1 MKYSF
6 VLRPRVLWDL
16 QMPSFKP
23 VIALARGL
31 EILRAI
37 NAGHEATVGS
47 LHKATGLD
55 KATIV
60 RMLETL
66 EHEGYVSRDPHRAV
80 YTVTGRCLLLT
91 QGYDRHIWVGKIAEP
106 VMREF
111 RKEIGWPSDIAVFDH
126 DAMVVAQT
134 TREPGSLLFSR
145 RPGFRFPLLVTS
157 MGLAYLAFC
166 GGEEQSRIIAR
177 LAAAPGKWSEPARHP
192 QRLMKMLAGIRSQGY
207 ALMSDEYSSEI
218 FENKV
223 WALGVPIRN
232 EHRVFASMNAM
243 LLSNL
248 VSTDDG
254 VRDYLVPLQHA
265 AARIA
270 ASLGAEIGPAAA

>member
-1 MKYSF
+1 
-6 VLRPRVLWDL
+6 
-16 QMPSFKP
+16 MPSFKP

-37 NAGHEATVGS
+37 NVEREATVGS
-47 LHKATGLD
+47 LYKATGLD

-66 EHEGYVSRDPHRAV
+66 EHEGYVSRDPHRAA

-91 QGYDRHIWVGKIAEP
+91 QGYDHHIWVGKIAEP

-111 RKEIGWPSDIAVFDH
+111 RRQIGWPSDIAVFDH

-145 RPGFRFPLLVTS
+145 RPGFRFPLLATS

-166 GGEEQSRIIAR
+166 GEEEQSRIIAR
-177 LAAAPGKWSEPARHP
+177 LAAAPGKWTEPARHP
-192 QRLMKMLAGIRSQGY
+192 RRLMKMLAAIRAQGY

-218 FENKV
+218 FENNV
-223 WALGVPIRN
+223 WALGVPIGN
-232 EHRVFASMNAM
+232 EYRVFASMNVM
-243 LLSNL
+243 LLRSA
-248 VSTDDG
+248 VSIEDG
-254 VRDYLVPLQHA
+254 VRGYLAPLQHA

-270 ASLGAEIGPAAA
+270 ALLAAQTGAAAA

>member
-1 MKYSF
+1 
-6 VLRPRVLWDL
+6 
-16 QMPSFKP
+16 MPSFKP

-47 LHKATGLD
+47 LHEVTGLD

-66 EHEGYVSRDPHRAV
+66 EREGYVSRDPDRAV

-91 QGYDRHIWVGKIAEP
+91 QGYDHHIWVGKIAGP

-145 RPGFRFPLLVTS
+145 RPGFRFPLLATS

-166 GGEEQSRIIAR
+166 SEEEQSRIIAR
-177 LAAAPGKWSEPARHP
+177 LAAAPGKWTELARHP
-192 QRLMKMLAGIRSQGY
+192 GRLGKMLARIRAQGY
-207 ALMSDEYSSEI
+207 ALMSGEYSSEI
-218 FENKV
+218 FDNKV
-223 WALGVPIRN
+223 WALGVAIRN
-232 EHRVFASMNAM
+232 EHRVFASMNVM
-243 LLSNL
+243 LLRNA
-248 VSTDDG
+248 VSIEEG
-254 VRDYLVPLQHA
+254 VLAYLAPLEHA

-270 ASLGAEIGPAAA
+270 ASLSAETGPAAA

>member
-1 MKYSF
+1 
-6 VLRPRVLWDL
+6 
-16 QMPSFKP
+16 MPSFKP

-31 EILRAI
+31 EILREI

-47 LHKATGLD
+47 LHKTTGLD

-66 EHEGYVSRDPHRAV
+66 EHEGYVSRDPDRAA

-91 QGYDRHIWVGKIAEP
+91 QGYDHHMRVGKIAEP

-111 RKEIGWPSDIAVFDH
+111 RRKIGWPSDIAVFDH

-145 RPGFRFPLLVTS
+145 RPGFRFPLLATS

-166 GGEEQSRIIAR
+166 GDQEQSRIIAQ
-177 LAAAPGKWSEPARHP
+177 LAAAPGKWTELARHP
-192 QRLMKMLAGIRSQGY
+192 GRLTKMLAGIRARGY

-223 WALGVPIRN
+223 WALGVPILKDQ
-232 EHRVFASMNAM
+232 RVFASMNAM
-243 LLSNL
+243 LLRSA
-248 VSTDDG
+248 VSIEDG
-254 VRDYLVPLQHA
+254 VRNYLAPLQLA
-265 AARIA
+265 AARMA
-270 ASLGAEIGPAAA
+270 VLLSAQTGSAAA

>member
-1 MKYSF
+1 
-6 VLRPRVLWDL
+6 
-16 QMPSFKP
+16 MPSFKP

-37 NAGHEATVGS
+37 NVEHEATVGS

-80 YTVTGRCLLLT
+80 YAVTGRCLLLT
-91 QGYDRHIWVGKIAEP
+91 QGYDHHIWVGKIAEP

-111 RKEIGWPSDIAVFDH
+111 RRQIGWPSDIAVFDH
-126 DAMVVAQT
+126 DAMAVAQT

-145 RPGFRFPLLVTS
+145 RPGFRFPLLATS

-166 GGEEQSRIIAR
+166 GEEEQSRIIAR
-177 LAAAPGKWSEPARHP
+177 LAEAPGKWTEPARHP
-192 QRLMKMLAGIRSQGY
+192 RRLK
-207 ALMSDEYSSEI
+207 
-218 FENKV
+218 K
-223 WALGVPIRN
+223 
-232 EHRVFASMNAM
+232 
-243 LLSNL
+243 
-248 VSTDDG
+248 
-254 VRDYLVPLQHA
+254 
-265 AARIA
+265 
-270 ASLGAEIGPAAA
+270 